1 MVDAI
6 ESRLTEN
13 SFLGGS
19 QPCNEDNSEFVKL
32 AGAAPDAGSHPNAAA
47 WFNLISLFTEPVRG
61 SWGDAVA
68 EAPAV
73 SIDVKIGLSKGQL
86 ISYSSRLLIFF
97 WHSLIYLSIIC
108 IGIG

>member
-47 WFNLISLFTEPVRG
+47 WFNLISLFSEAVRG

-73 SIDVKIGLSKGQL
+73 SIDVKIGLSQGQL
-86 ISYSSRLLIFF
+86 ISSSNLCLA
-97 WHSLIYLSIIC
+97 WHSLIYLSIIRIC
-108 IGIG
+108 IG